1 MYIVAFWINIK
12 HFEWRSAMWTNAYS
26 FKTLGEFLASARKEQ
41 GITQAEMAKT
51 LGFSP
56 VTLSA
61 IETGKSV
68 SSAKIERYMQM
79 LGFRVVVVPKTAQIK
94 VNE

>member
-1 MYIVAFWINIK
+1 
-12 HFEWRSAMWTNAYS
+12 MWTNAYS
-26 FKTLGEFLASARKEQ
+26 FKTLGEFLASARKER

-79 LGFRVVVVPKTAQIK
+79 LGFRMAIVPKTAQIK
-94 VNE
+94 VDE

>member
-1 MYIVAFWINIK
+1 
-12 HFEWRSAMWTNAYS
+12 MWTNTYS

>member
-1 MYIVAFWINIK
+1 
-12 HFEWRSAMWTNAYS
+12 MWTNAYS
-26 FKTLGEFLASARKEQ
+26 FKTVGEFLTSVRKER

-68 SSAKIERYMQM
+68 SSVKIERYMQM
-79 LGFRVVVVPKTAQIK
+79 LGFRMAIVPKTAQVK
-94 VNE
+94 VDE

>member
-1 MYIVAFWINIK
+1 
-12 HFEWRSAMWTNAYS
+12 MWTNAYS
-26 FKTLGEFLASARKEQ
+26 FKTVGEFLASVRKER

-68 SSAKIERYMQM
+68 SSVKIERYMQM
-79 LGFRVVVVPKTAQIK
+79 FGFRMAIVPKTAQVK
-94 VNE
+94 VDE

>member
-1 MYIVAFWINIK
+1 
-12 HFEWRSAMWTNAYS
+12 MWTNAYS
-26 FKTLGEFLASARKEQ
+26 FKTVGEFLASVRKER

-68 SSAKIERYMQM
+68 SSVKIERYMQM
-79 LGFRVVVVPKTAQIK
+79 LGFRMAIVPKAAQVK
-94 VNE
+94 VDE